1 MDIPDWF
8 VWIAIGLTALQ
19 AVGLVPV
26 IRRMRDTDPALRS
39 QGRFDLLET
48 LGSLLMFVG
57 LMLSL
62 FLTASWAWLS
72 LAGLALMTAVYAV
85 KGARLLRARR
95 RRTT

>member
-1 MDIPDWF
+1 MDIPEWF
-8 VWIAIGLTALQ
+8 LWVALGMTGLQ
-19 AVGLVPV
+19 ALGLVPV
-26 IRRMRDTDPALRS
+26 IRRMRDTDPALRT
-39 QGRFDLLET
+39 QGRFDLLDT

-72 LAGLALMTAVYAV
+72 LAGLALVAAVYAV

-95 RRTT
+95 RTT